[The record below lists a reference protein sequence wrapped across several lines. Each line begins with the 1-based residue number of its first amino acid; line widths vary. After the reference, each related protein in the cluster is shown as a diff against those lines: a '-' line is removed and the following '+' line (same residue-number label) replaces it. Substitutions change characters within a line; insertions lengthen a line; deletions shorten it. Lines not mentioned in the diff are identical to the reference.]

1 MAGAQVRQRAPLR
14 ALVLAAK
21 GHLRAAGLGD
31 ASTGGL
37 SSFSLALM
45 AIAHLQ
51 AAAQVRCP

>member
-1 MAGAQVRQRAPLR
+1 MRQRAPLR